1 MITSKEGIYVNI
13 PNTLPYVENEF
24 KKYAQGRSY
33 DQESDIQGK
42 CWDDNTPNRNEKM
55 DAIIT
60 SANLG
65 KDSRT
70 TL

>member
-33 DQESDIQGK
+33 DKENGIQGK
-42 CWDDNTPNRNEKM
+42 CWDDNTPNRNEKCM
-55 DAIIT
+55 QL
-60 SANLG
+60 SH
-65 KDSRT
+65 K
-70 TL
+70 